1 MRCLDLGANIG
12 YYTLLF
18 RSLVG
23 PHGKV
28 FAVEPDSRNIPFLEM
43 NVHLNGWAD
52 NISVIK
58 FAIGAFNSRS
68 SFIQAPYSNLSKLG
82 SPQNGG
88 ESNFVEVISLNS
100 LGDLIGNVDII
111 RMDIEGAELLV
122 LSKSNLKY
130 LSALRTGA
138 KIFVEIHPK
147 NYLEI
152 DNGYSFSQMVETLES
167 AGFSKHSVISSGIT
181 FSQIFRELNL
191 KPVRRF
197 NENKWSR
204 FQFDNINTKDLIQL
218 GSMVPKVVR
227 YVIFTKEPRP

>member
-23 PHGKV
+23 PKGKV
-28 FAVEPDSRNIPFLEM
+28 FAVEPDSRNIPFLEK
-43 NVHLNGWAD
+43 NVQLNGWAD

-58 FAIGAFNSRS
+58 CAIGAFNSRS
-68 SFIQAPYSNLSKLG
+68 SFIQSPYSNLSKLG
-82 SPQNGG
+82 KPQNG
-88 ESNFVEVISLNS
+88 EKSNFVEVISLND

-130 LSALRTGA
+130 LSALKTGT

-147 NYLEI
+147 NYLEM
-152 DNGYSFSQMVETLES
+152 DDEHSFLQMVETLES
-167 AGFSKHSVISSGIT
+167 AGFKKYSIISSGTT
-181 FSQIFRELNL
+181 FSQIFLDLNL
-191 KPVRRF
+191 IPVRHF
-197 NENKWSR
+197 IENKWNR
-204 FQFDNINTKDLIQL
+204 FQFDNISSQDLIQL

-227 YVIFTKEPRP
+227 YVIFTK